1 MGGQDDE
8 ATGDSDEEQQ
18 GAPLEVED
26 LAEKGEGA
34 ERLVV
39 VAVGAVYVD
48 IVDGRNAVVV
58 VAVVDY
64 DRGSCAVGELFS
76 VVDVDD
82 VVEPL
87 TANKT

>member
-8 ATGDSDEEQQ
+8 ATGDSDGGQR
-18 GAPLEVED
+18 GAPPEGAD
-26 LAEKGEGA
+26 LAEKGVGA
-34 ERLVV
+34 ERLAV
-39 VAVGAVYVD
+39 VAVGAVVVD

-82 VVEPL
+82 VEPL

>member
-8 ATGDSDEEQQ
+8 ATGDSGEEHQ
-18 GAPLEVED
+18 GAPPEGED

-39 VAVGAVYVD
+39 VVVGAVVVD

-58 VAVVDY
+58 LAVVDY

-82 VVEPL
+82 VEPL